1 MPRKPKKFNLTKD
14 GISRDNLHAALTAE
28 QDKLVETIDGDT
40 DAPVNIVTKTLRVQ
54 HVATW
59 LLDGLGT
66 AEVIRRG
73 VERWGISE
81 RTVKRYLSAA
91 RAQIEAVSAQE
102 LRGAATL
109 ALYRLT
115 ELYFAAVQSG
125 DLRTALDVVKA
136 QNRMLGLNAPEKFE
150 TKTVTDWNSLS
161 IAEQLTHVADILE
174 RSKAARKEVN

>member
-1 MPRKPKKFNLTKD
+1 MPRAKRQLKITTEGILEKKIKETLD
-14 GISRDNLHAALTAE
+14 EE
-28 QDKLVETIDGDT
+28 QQKLVDT
-40 DAPVNIVTKTLRVQ
+40 VNGNTDDHVNVITKTLRVQ

-59 LLDGLGT
+59 LLDGLATG
-66 AEVIRRG
+66 EIIRRG
-73 VERWGISE
+73 IERWGTSD
-81 RTVKRYLSAA
+81 RTIKRYISAA

-115 ELYFAAVQSG
+115 ELYFASLESG
-125 DLRTALDVVKA
+125 DLKNALDVVKA

-150 TKTVTDWNSLS
+150 TRNVTDWNSLS

-174 RSKAARKEVN
+174 RSKVSREMN